1 MGSAEWI
8 LIIGLIFAGVAV
20 YLFLSAILSGN
31 KDSDQLNWAN
41 STQPKKSQ
49 SGIINISRPLVHQFT
64 LQHALRIKS
73 PEYRKRVEYRIKTG
87 GLSRELNV
95 DEFIGLQILW
105 AVFFPVFCAIMNFAL
120 EMGFSYLMFFALV
133 PIGFYMPIMHANAM
147 KKKRVLSV
155 RSDMPFYIDLLALSV
170 EANLDF
176 YQAIQKIV
184 DKANVSTS
192 VLADELSIVLKDIQI
207 GSSKEQALKEFAER
221 LDMSEITSF
230 VAVLIDASRSGAPIA
245 QVLKDQSNQMR
256 MERFTRAEKLG
267 ARASQA
273 MLIPMMI
280 FIVPAVFIMVLGP
293 MILSF
298 YYGGNK

>member
-8 LIIGLIFAGVAV
+8 LILGLTFAGIAV
-20 YLFLSAILSGN
+20 YLFLSAVLASNADSEQLS
-31 KDSDQLNWAN
+31 WAN
-41 STQPKKSQ
+41 SSQPKRSQ
-49 SGIINISRPLVHQFT
+49 SGIINLSRPLVHQFT
-64 LQHALRIKS
+64 LQHALRVKNKD
-73 PEYRKRVEYRIKTG
+73 YRKKVAYRIKTG

-105 AVFFPVFCAIMNFAL
+105 AVFFPAFCGIMNFAL
-120 EMGFSYLMFFALV
+120 EMGFSNLLFIVLIPFGFF
-133 PIGFYMPIMHANAM
+133 MPIFHANAM
-147 KKKRVLSV
+147 KKRRELSV
-155 RSDMPFYIDLLALSV
+155 RADMPFYIDLLALSV

-176 YQAIQKIV
+176 FQAIQKIV
-184 DKANVSTS
+184 DKAEGTDS
-192 VLADELSIVLKDIQI
+192 VLAEELGVVLKDIQI
-207 GSSKEQALKEFAER
+207 GSSKDQALKEFAER

-230 VAVLIDASRSGAPIA
+230 VAVLIDAGRSGAPIG

-273 MLIPMMI
+273 MLIPMML

-298 YYGGNK
+298 YYGKK

>member
-8 LIIGLIFAGVAV
+8 LILGLTFAGIAV
-20 YLFLSAILSGN
+20 YLFLNAVLASNADSEQLS
-31 KDSDQLNWAN
+31 WAN
-41 STQPKKSQ
+41 SSQPKKSQ
-49 SGIINISRPLVHQFT
+49 SGIINLSRPLVHQFT
-64 LQHALRIKS
+64 LQHALRVKS
-73 PEYRKRVEYRIKTG
+73 KDYRKKVAYRIKTG

-105 AVFFPVFCAIMNFAL
+105 AVFFPAFCGIMNFAL
-120 EMGFSYLMFFALV
+120 EMGFSNLIFIVLAPFGFF
-133 PIGFYMPIMHANAM
+133 MPIFHANAM
-147 KKKRVLSV
+147 KKRRELSV
-155 RSDMPFYIDLLALSV
+155 RADMPFYIDLLALSV

-176 YQAIQKIV
+176 FQAIQKIV
-184 DKANVSTS
+184 DKAEGTES
-192 VLADELSIVLKDIQI
+192 VLAEELGVVLKDIQI
-207 GSSKEQALKEFAER
+207 GSSKDQALKEFAER

-230 VAVLIDASRSGAPIA
+230 VAVLIDAGRSGAPIG

-273 MLIPMMI
+273 MLIPMML

-298 YYGGNK
+298 YYGKK

>member
-8 LIIGLIFAGVAV
+8 LILGLTFAGIAV
-20 YLFLSAILSGN
+20 YLFLSAVLASNADSEQLS
-31 KDSDQLNWAN
+31 WAS

-49 SGIINISRPLVHQFT
+49 SGIINLSRPLVHQFT
-64 LQHALRIKS
+64 LQHALRVKS
-73 PEYRKRVEYRIKTG
+73 KDYRKKVAYRIKTG

-105 AVFFPVFCAIMNFAL
+105 AVFFPAFCGIMNFAL
-120 EMGFSYLMFFALV
+120 EMGFSNFIFILLV
-133 PIGFYMPIMHANAM
+133 PFGFFMPIFHANAM
-147 KKKRVLSV
+147 KKKRELSV
-155 RSDMPFYIDLLALSV
+155 RADMPFYIDLLALSV

-176 YQAIQKIV
+176 FQAIQKIV
-184 DKANVSTS
+184 DKAEGTDS
-192 VLADELSIVLKDIQI
+192 VLAEELGVVLKDIQI
-207 GSSKEQALKEFAER
+207 GSSKDQALKEFAER

-230 VAVLIDASRSGAPIA
+230 VAVLIDAGRSGAPIG

-273 MLIPMMI
+273 MLIPMML

-293 MILSF
+293 MVLSF
-298 YYGGNK
+298 YYGKK